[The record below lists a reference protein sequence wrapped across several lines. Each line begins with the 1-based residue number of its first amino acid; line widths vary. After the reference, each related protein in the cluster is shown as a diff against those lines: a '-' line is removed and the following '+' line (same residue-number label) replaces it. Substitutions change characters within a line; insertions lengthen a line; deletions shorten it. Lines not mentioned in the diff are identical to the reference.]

1 MTRRILSLV
10 LLLTQAATTFAGP
23 AFTLCVSPKGHT
35 CIDAPWTV
43 CDCCQYDGGPD
54 HQPDHQ
60 DDPTRGV
67 ADDNK
72 KVCESE
78 KRGSC
83 RCGHDESLTAA
94 ITTDPMAAPF
104 SAISH
109 GQPCRCKH
117 IPLIVAQVGQQPA
130 VEPISVGDR
139 HAHDQFLTAPV
150 ASLFGGFLPSRDAVA
165 ILPQPPPSGH
175 LLAISCTVLRC

>member
-43 CDCCQYDGGPD
+43 CDCCQDDGVPD
-54 HQPDHQ
+54 HQGG
-60 DDPTRGV
+60 PTRGV

-78 KRGSC
+78 KRCSC
-83 RCGHDESLTAA
+83 RCGHDSTLPTA
-94 ITTDPMAAPF
+94 ITQDRPADPD
-104 SAISH
+104 SVISH

-117 IPLIVAQVGQQPA
+117 IPLIVAQDGQQPT
-130 VEPISVGDR
+130 VERTSVDDR
-139 HAHDQFLTAPV
+139 HSFDHLMSAPV
-150 ASLFGGFLPSRDAVA
+150 ASPFGGFSPMRHAVA
-165 ILPQPPPSGH
+165 LLPQPPPSGH
-175 LLAISCTVLRC
+175 LHVISCTVLRC